1 MVENFTHQIV
11 GTFDHCQHAS
21 RQKEH
26 TELNCN
32 VYSIMVDTTIIIKVK
47 DQVTIQYWHK
57 GDNYYSTY
65 WSMTLMACRFF
76 WGMFI

>member
-11 GTFDHCQHAS
+11 GTFDRCHHAS

-32 VYSIMVDTTIIIKVK
+32 VYSTMADTTMIIKVK
-47 DQVTIQYWHK
+47 
-57 GDNYYSTY
+57 GDNTI
-65 WSMTLMACRFF
+65 LA
-76 WGMFI
+76 